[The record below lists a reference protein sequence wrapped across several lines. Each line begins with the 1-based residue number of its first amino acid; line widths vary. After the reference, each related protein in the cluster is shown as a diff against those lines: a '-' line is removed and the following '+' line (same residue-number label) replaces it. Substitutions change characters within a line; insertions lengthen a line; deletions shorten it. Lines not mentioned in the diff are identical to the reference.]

1 MLNVHCGAS
10 SVSYKFTD
18 LVLWWTLF
26 HEWYIYVEDVFVQFI
41 LGFTRDACFRVIRA
55 IFFFLTVVQLIVDG
69 KLGNFSC
76 RRFFFSVIFGV
87 FVPFSSTATTIRP
100 AFSSTYSLIHSC
112 FVSQAV
118 CTLYNLT
125 DCAYANIQFRFVFK
139 GFYFEKLV
147 LTKIEST
154 IEYMVFGSSYLHR
167 VCERRFMLFFF
178 KWPHFR
184 IHWEWFLLNALH
196 RGISNAIVL
205 LKLIQNIHALS
216 LCWKWTHLFDL
227 NAMHHVAAC
236 INDLWRYILL
246 M

>member
-1 MLNVHCGAS
+1 MNTIPRMVYLCWGRVCTIYSWIHQRRMLSRNTS
-10 SVSYKFTD
+10 D
-18 LVLWWTLF
+18 
-26 HEWYIYVEDVFVQFI
+26 
-41 LGFTRDACFRVIRA
+41 
-55 IFFFLTVVQLIVDG
+55 FFFPYCRSTHSGWKIG
-69 KLGNFSC
+69 KLFMQKI
-76 RRFFFSVIFGV
+76 FFSVIFGV

-100 AFSSTYSLIHSC
+100 AFSSTYSLIHSS

-216 LCWKWTHLFDL
+216 LCWKWTHLFNL

-236 INDLWRYILL
+236 INDLWRHILL